1 MAKPTAEA
9 SRFDIGTLGS
19 ALLALVFGFT
29 AWMVVKQRDSIQLVM
44 RVPVK
49 ATGVGD
55 TVEVR
60 LEQSAL
66 PVLFAYPKSAE
77 MFMRDGSFWI
87 EIDLEAPARR
97 LRPGEDIVQKESLS
111 TNDVKRDRDVPP
123 TIVPVV
129 FTEESRVDW
138 SIRLRTTEVRVVPD
152 LRGEAEEGFEIDSA
166 HVFLEPET
174 VTVAITA
181 ELEAKLA
188 AGGLPPVLR
197 TEPVDV
203 GGATGRTVRD
213 VPLIYPEGEGVWP
226 LPVEATRSVLVTV
239 PVTEVLLERSIAGVP
254 VRYEPLLINRS
265 AEVEPA
271 AVTVKVRGPRSVVE
285 RLSPADFIV
294 APRDVRDDLEGPQ
307 EVELVVTIPESKRLG
322 KPVAVTPATTRVLVR
337 VRRVGTPGGEPPAI
351 PADEDAPTSGTAT
364 IEDIP

>member
-1 MAKPTAEA
+1 MAKQPAEGG
-9 SRFDIGTLGS
+9 RFDLGTVGT
-19 ALLALVFGFT
+19 AVLALVFGFT

-44 RVPVK
+44 RVPVR
-49 ATGVGD
+49 ATGVDD

-87 EIDLEAPARR
+87 EIDLAAPARR

-138 SIRLRTTEVRVVPD
+138 SLRLRTAELRVVPD
-152 LRGEAEEGFEIDSA
+152 VRGEAQEGFEIDTA
-166 HVFLEPET
+166 RVFLEPDR

-181 ELEAKLA
+181 ELEGKLA
-188 AGGLPPVLR
+188 AGGLPPVVR

-203 GGATGRTVRD
+203 SGATGITVRD
-213 VPLIYPEGEGVWP
+213 VALIYPEEEGVRP
-226 LPVEATRSVLVTV
+226 LPVEATRNVLVNV
-239 PVTEVLLERSIAGVP
+239 PVTELVLERSITGVR
-254 VRYEPLLINRS
+254 VAYEPLLINRR
-265 AEVEPA
+265 AEVEPSSIA
-271 AVTVKVRGPRSVVE
+271 VKVRGPRSIVE
-285 RLSPADFIV
+285 RLSPADFVV

-307 EVELVVTIPESKRLG
+307 EVELVVTIPESRRLG
-322 KPVAVTPATTRVLVR
+322 KPVGVTPATTRVLVR
-337 VRRVGTPGGEPPAI
+337 VSRVEEPAPNGDDRRTTP
-351 PADEDAPTSGTAT
+351 TAT
-364 IEDIP
+364 TTKEGP